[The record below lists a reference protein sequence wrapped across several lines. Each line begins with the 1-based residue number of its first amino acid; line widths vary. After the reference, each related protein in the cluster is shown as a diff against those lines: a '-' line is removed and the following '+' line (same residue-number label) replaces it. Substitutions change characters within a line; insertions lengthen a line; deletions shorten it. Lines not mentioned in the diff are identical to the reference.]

1 MQEVEIAILGLGPA
15 GIQAGIHAGRRK
27 HKVIAFGKPFESSLI
42 NAEVDNYFG
51 FKEKVRGEDLIEA
64 GLFQLKKFGVEI
76 IEEDIVKIEP
86 AEDGFELLTEKEKKF
101 KALAIIVALGVKM
114 KKQIFKEEDK
124 LIGRGVSYCIDC
136 DAWFY
141 KGKSVIVV
149 GEGSSATFGAKFL
162 TNFAKEVYFYP
173 LKELKDEEKEE
184 LVSKGIKILSSKP
197 VKILGEEEV
206 KGILLEDGSEI
217 NLDGVFI
224 EVGAKGSM
232 ELLAPLGVELD
243 PESFTYIKVDREM
256 KTSVEGI
263 FACGDITGP
272 PFQLAKAVGEGCI
285 AGLSA
290 SEYIKSKKGG

>member
-1 MQEVEIAILGLGPA
+1 VQEIDIAVLGLGPA

-27 HKVIAFGKPFESSLI
+27 HKVVAFGKPFESSLI
-42 NAEVDNYFG
+42 NAEIDNYFG
-51 FKEKVRGEDLIEA
+51 FKEKVKGEDLLEA
-64 GLFQLKKFGVEI
+64 GLYQLKKFGVEV

-86 AEDGFELLTEKEKKF
+86 LEDGFKLLTEKEKEF
-101 KALAIIVALGVKM
+101 KTIAIVVALGVKR
-114 KKQIFKEEDK
+114 KKKVFNDEEK
-124 LIGRGVSYCIDC
+124 FVGKGVSYCIDC

-141 KGKSVIVV
+141 RGKKVVVI
-149 GEGSSATFGAKFL
+149 GEGSSATYGAKFL
-162 TNFAKEVYFYP
+162 TQFAEEVYFYP
-173 LKELKDEEKEE
+173 LKELKKDEEET
-184 LVSKGIKILSSKP
+184 LIAKGVKILDSKP
-197 VKILGEEEV
+197 IKILGEDEV
-206 KGILLEDGSEI
+206 KGILLENETQVS
-217 NLDGVFI
+217 LDGIFI

-272 PFQLAKAVGEGCI
+272 PLQLAKAVGEGCV

-290 SEYIKSKKGG
+290 SDYVKSKKGG